1 VVKTALITGASSGIG
16 YELAFLFANDRY
28 NLVLVG
34 RNAVVLE
41 KLAADLAERH
51 GIQALPIPVDLAQPG
66 AAQTIFN
73 LVEREKL
80 HIDVL
85 VNNAGFAL
93 NGSFAN
99 LDLQGQL
106 NEIQVNITALTHLT
120 RLYLPAM
127 IARKFGG
134 VLNVAS
140 TAAFVPGPMMAVY
153 YATKAYVLSF
163 TEALANEVADD
174 GIIVSCLCP
183 GATLT
188 DFQKRAGLQAKKL
201 FTGPTVMDAATVAR
215 IGFDGFKKRK
225 RVVVTGA
232 FNQLAVFLSR
242 FVPRQMSAS
251 VTRGLQE

>member
-1 VVKTALITGASSGIG
+1 MVKTALITGASSGIG

-34 RNAVVLE
+34 RNAIILE

-66 AAQTIFN
+66 AAQTILN
-73 LVEREKL
+73 IVEREKL
-80 HIDVL
+80 QVDVL

-93 NGSFAN
+93 NGPFAS
-99 LDLQGQL
+99 LDTQGQL
-106 NEIQVNITALTHLT
+106 DEIQVNITALTHLT
-120 RLYLPAM
+120 RLFLPAM
-127 IARKFGG
+127 VARKFGG
-134 VLNVAS
+134 ILNVAS

-163 TEALANEVADD
+163 TEALANEVAAD

-183 GATLT
+183 GATIT

-215 IGFDGFKKRK
+215 IGFDGFKNRK

-232 FNQLAVFLSR
+232 FNQLAVFFSR
-242 FVPRQMSAS
+242 FVPRAMSAS

>member
-1 VVKTALITGASSGIG
+1 MTKTALITGASSGIG
-16 YELAFLFANDRY
+16 YELAFLFAGDRY
-28 NLVLVG
+28 NLVLVA

-41 KLAADLAERH
+41 KLAADLAERF
-51 GIQALPIPVDLAQPG
+51 GIQALPIPADLALPG
-66 AAQTIFN
+66 AAQTIFDV
-73 LVEREKL
+73 VEREKI
-80 HIDVL
+80 HVDVL

-93 NGSFAN
+93 NGAFAN
-99 LDLQGQL
+99 LDTEGQL
-106 NEIQVNITALTHLT
+106 NEIQVNVTALTHLT
-120 RLYLPAM
+120 RLFLPAM
-127 IARKFGG
+127 IASKFGG

-153 YATKAYVLSF
+153 YACKAYVLSF
-163 TEALANEVADD
+163 TEALANELADD

-201 FTGPTVMDAATVAR
+201 FTGPRVMDAATVAR
-215 IGFDGFKKRK
+215 IGFDGFKNRR

-242 FVPRQMSAS
+242 FIPRAVSAS